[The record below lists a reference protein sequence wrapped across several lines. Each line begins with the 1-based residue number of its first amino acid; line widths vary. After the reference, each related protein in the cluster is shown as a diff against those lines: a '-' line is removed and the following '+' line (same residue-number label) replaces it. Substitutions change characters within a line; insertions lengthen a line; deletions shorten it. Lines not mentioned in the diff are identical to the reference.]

1 MLKISAHISKKVP
14 LPGVDYSSQ
23 QFGASLELEV
33 ADSGNSEEIQN
44 RLRQLYAAI
53 SRSVDEQIARA
64 ASGSASGAATRHDPA
79 TPKPNA
85 SAPAANGNGAA
96 NGRGMVPATQAQ
108 QRAIHAL
115 AKSVGQNLTD
125 VLSEYSVSDPSGL
138 SVRKAS
144 ELIDKLKSRQGASR

>member
-33 ADSGNSEEIQN
+33 ADSGNSDDIQS

-53 SRSVDEQIARA
+53 SRSVDEQIAKA
-64 ASGSASGAATRHDPA
+64 ATGSASGAATRHEPA
-79 TPKPNA
+79 TPNA

-115 AKSVGQNLTD
+115 AKSLGQNLTD

-138 SVRKAS
+138 SLRKAS
-144 ELIDKLKSRQGASR
+144 ELIDKLKNRQGASR